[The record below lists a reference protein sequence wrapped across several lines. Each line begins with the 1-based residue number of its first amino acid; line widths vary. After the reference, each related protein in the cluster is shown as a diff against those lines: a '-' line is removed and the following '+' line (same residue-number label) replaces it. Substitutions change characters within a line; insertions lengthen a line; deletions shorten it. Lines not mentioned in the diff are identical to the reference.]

1 VQKPGVSVNP
11 LVGRDLPT
19 ITYKV
24 TGTAQ
29 TAGSITGTLGMIFHA
44 ARPDVF
50 SGTMEI
56 VNCAGSQAFEA
67 VPAG

>member
-1 VQKPGVSVNP
+1 M
-11 LVGRDLPT
+11 GRDLRT

-29 TAGSITGTLGMIFHA
+29 SAGRVTGTLGMIFYA

-50 SGTMEI
+50 LGTMEI
-56 VNCAGSQAFEA
+56 VNCAGSESFEA
-67 VPAG
+67 VPA